1 MGWIALFTMRFHE
14 IEGIIESNKSMIGKT
29 FNGATIDELIPIP
42 VGYEEEYKKLYLE
55 TLDAEQALALLIKSI
70 GAFLIDSEYQIYAI
84 LDKSRLLTEG
94 IFSYANINEI
104 KL

>member
-42 VGYEEEYKKLYLE
+42 VGYEEEYKKLYLK
-55 TLDAEQALALLIKSI
+55 TQNAEQTLALLIKSI
-70 GAFLIDSEYQIYAI
+70 GVFPTDIDYQVYAV
-84 LDKSRLLTEG
+84 LDKFRLVPNG
-94 IFSYANINEI
+94 IFVYANINEI